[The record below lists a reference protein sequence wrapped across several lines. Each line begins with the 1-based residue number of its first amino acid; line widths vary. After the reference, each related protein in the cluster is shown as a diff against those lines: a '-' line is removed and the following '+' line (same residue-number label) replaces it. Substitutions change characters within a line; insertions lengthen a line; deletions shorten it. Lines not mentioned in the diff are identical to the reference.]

1 MNRRGRWLAPGTGAL
16 TVIILMACTGA
27 SGADEIR
34 AARTEELQS
43 GATRPVI
50 EHITPRRDSVGGL
63 PEKFEWT
70 AVPKADH
77 YALGIWTEFDQLI
90 FSQENI
96 PSNSLVWPRENKL
109 DMGTYFWSVTALSQ
123 GRPIAE
129 SGLAAFV
136 INR

>member
-1 MNRRGRWLAPGTGAL
+1 MSRRRFLLAPGFGSL
-16 TVIILMACTGA
+16 LLLLLACA
-27 SGADEIR
+27 STSVPAKETT
-34 AARTEELQS
+34 AAPPAQS
-43 GATRPVI
+43 AREPVI
-50 EHITPRRDSVGGL
+50 EHIAPRRDSVGAL

-90 FSQENI
+90 FSQENLT
-96 PSNSLVWPRENKL
+96 SNSLVWPRENKL

>member
-1 MNRRGRWLAPGTGAL
+1 MNRRRVWLAPGLGVL
-16 TVIILMACTGA
+16 TVLVMMACARA
-27 SGADEIR
+27 SGADDPR
-34 AARTEELQS
+34 ATGAGLQS
-43 GATRPVI
+43 GAGRQII
-50 EHITPRRDSVGGL
+50 EHITPRRDSVGAL

-70 AVPKADH
+70 AIAKADR

-90 FSQENI
+90 FSQEDLT
-96 PSNSLVWPRENKL
+96 SNSLVWPRENKL